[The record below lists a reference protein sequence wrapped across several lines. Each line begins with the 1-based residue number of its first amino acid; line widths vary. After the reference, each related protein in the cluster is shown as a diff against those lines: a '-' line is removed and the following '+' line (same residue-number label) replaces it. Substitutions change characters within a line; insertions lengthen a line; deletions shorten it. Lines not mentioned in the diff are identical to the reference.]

1 MNVDATGS
9 PSSLTA
15 AAGAPPKEELGKDA
29 FMQLLVTQLQN
40 QDPINPQS
48 NEDFIAQLASFSSL
62 EAQNNLNDSFLGLA
76 ILQQSNALMSQ
87 LTEGS
92 SLIGQ
97 NVKYDDPTTG
107 AAMEGTVDS
116 IRIQDGIAVLN
127 VGGTDVPLLHVTE
140 VTGPGEPPIPEEDSG
155 DDGTNDDTSEN

>member
-9 PSSLTA
+9 PTSITA
-15 AAGAPPKEELGKDA
+15 AAGAPPNEELGKDA
-29 FMQLLVTQLQN
+29 FMQLLVSQLQN

-48 NEDFIAQLASFSSL
+48 NEDFIAQLAQFSSL

-76 ILQQSNALMSQ
+76 VLQQSNALMSQ

-97 NVKYDDPTTG
+97 NVKYDDPNTG
-107 AAMEGTVDS
+107 ESLTGTVDS

-127 VGGTDVPLLHVTE
+127 VGGTDVPLLQVTE
-140 VTGPGEPPIPEEDSG
+140 VTGTDDAQTG
-155 DDGTNDDTSEN
+155 DEGTGDEGTDEDTSDN